1 MRTAGDFR
9 SGIVDIKDSLILKEN
24 GDVYALLEIPAATL
38 SSQDEEG
45 KVKHRNKSN
54 QAFLELKKHKGF
66 ELYDL
71 SFDRGLEASYE
82 RLAKDYHEDTLPLA
96 DVLADRTIDK
106 LNEELVRPYHYR
118 SFIVVPLKDKLSK
131 LSVKAALHQA
141 KDKAASSFASLLG
154 KTVDFPSNWHTDYQ
168 KALQD
173 LMSDLALLNPQVL
186 TTIENKLIQR
196 LQYLPEHFY
205 DVEKELAHLENSV
218 EAIDESKIYILKE
231 GQVGLLA
238 DGGFGYQKH
247 LPIIAYPDL
256 MNGFNLQELRKTFNF
271 PVDFVQAAWFSEMK
285 GTFSP
290 LGKSRR
296 ADKKLKNAQVES
308 AMAGGRQKRSVAQ
321 NRKALDDLEEQ
332 VDLGKTFLESLGSFV
347 IYGQSP
353 EEIAEKE
360 SLILSYFSNLQLEIS
375 SGRADQEELF
385 VRNRMTE
392 GKETKPQNF
401 LQTLTTESFAEQT
414 YFTDN
419 KVGSD
424 IGFYLGRV
432 VDTIASFNGDIQR
445 NIYASNK
452 LVFYNLFQANKLG
465 IKGKLTNNGHVAITG
480 ETGSGKSFLTKLL
493 FSLHSLLK
501 AQLLYLD
508 PKSEIKKQYMQ
519 VLADYE
525 RQGIHPEICDYIRQ
539 INFVTLQAD
548 DEKNHGVLDPL
559 VFLSG
564 SECKDLAETMVAEL
578 LGDKYE
584 SYTPF
589 ETAFL
594 KTLEVFM
601 EKRAAG
607 QRVGML
613 HVFEALEQS
622 EDSEISN
629 LATLVLSR
637 VHNSILQLAFSHGQ
651 NQGVDMNQ
659 HMTVLEVS
667 GLDLPKDNAYR
678 SKQQTKS
685 LVLMYALGY
694 FCKAFGAR
702 DKTVETAVFVDEAW
716 FMASTEIGANIL
728 KEMRRV
734 GRSMNNFLVM
744 ITQSVKDL
752 YSEDDSTGFGTV
764 FAFLEPTEVD
774 DILAYLHVPNNEATQ
789 TKMRN
794 MTLGE
799 CFFKDP
805 FGRVERMVV
814 DGQHPELTVLFDTVE
829 SSLQSVV

>member
-1 MRTAGDFR
+1 M
-9 SGIVDIKDSLILKEN
+9 
-24 GDVYALLEIPAATL
+24 
-38 SSQDEEG
+38 
-45 KVKHRNKSN
+45 
-54 QAFLELKKHKGF
+54 
-66 ELYDL
+66 
-71 SFDRGLEASYE
+71 
-82 RLAKDYHEDTLPLA
+82 
-96 DVLADRTIDK
+96 
-106 LNEELVRPYHYR
+106 
-118 SFIVVPLKDKLSK
+118 
-131 LSVKAALHQA
+131 
-141 KDKAASSFASLLG
+141 
-154 KTVDFPSNWHTDYQ
+154 
-168 KALQD
+168 
-173 LMSDLALLNPQVL
+173 
-186 TTIENKLIQR
+186 
-196 LQYLPEHFY
+196 
-205 DVEKELAHLENSV
+205 
-218 EAIDESKIYILKE
+218 
-231 GQVGLLA
+231 
-238 DGGFGYQKH
+238 
-247 LPIIAYPDL
+247 
-256 MNGFNLQELRKTFNF
+256 
-271 PVDFVQAAWFSEMK
+271 
-285 GTFSP
+285 
-290 LGKSRR
+290 
-296 ADKKLKNAQVES
+296 
-308 AMAGGRQKRSVAQ
+308 
-321 NRKALDDLEEQ
+321 
-332 VDLGKTFLESLGSFV
+332 
-347 IYGQSP
+347 
-353 EEIAEKE
+353 
-360 SLILSYFSNLQLEIS
+360 
-375 SGRADQEELF
+375 
-385 VRNRMTE
+385 
-392 GKETKPQNF
+392 
-401 LQTLTTESFAEQT
+401 
-414 YFTDN
+414 
-419 KVGSD
+419 GSD

-601 EKRAAG
+601 EKRAVG
-607 QRVGML
+607 EKVGML
-613 HVFEALEQS
+613 HVFDALEHS
-622 EDSEISN
+622 EDTEISN

-637 VHNSILQLAFSHGQ
+637 VHNSILQLAFSHGK

-667 GLDLPKDNAYR
+667 GLDLPKDNIYR

-716 FMASTEIGANIL
+716 FMASTDIGANIL